1 MTGIS
6 LLSSSIIILIYITK
20 RKNKYTEFVRYS
32 CFIYSII
39 AIIAGLL
46 TLFISEF
53 EGYGSICLG
62 ITCFLFAYQDM
73 KEHPVSK
80 WTTAY
85 LSQLAAYFAGL
96 AFILYGIGILGI
108 LKWVFMCKIN
118 MHIRHKSKMGT
129 VLFDVI
135 FSGSNLPFVLKK
147 RPDFVSWLKMA
158 NFAV

>member
-1 MTGIS
+1 MITQLMTGIL

-85 LSQLAAYFAGL
+85 LSQLGAYIAGL

-108 LKWVFMCKIN
+108 LK
-118 MHIRHKSKMGT
+118 
-129 VLFDVI
+129 
-135 FSGSNLPFVLKK
+135 
-147 RPDFVSWLKMA
+147 
-158 NFAV
+158 

>member
-1 MTGIS
+1 MITQLMTGIS

-73 KEHPVSK
+73 NEHPVSK

-108 LKWVFMCKIN
+108 LK
-118 MHIRHKSKMGT
+118 
-129 VLFDVI
+129 
-135 FSGSNLPFVLKK
+135 
-147 RPDFVSWLKMA
+147 
-158 NFAV
+158 